1 MRKEKFVEKSILKHG
16 NKYDYSNVPEE
27 VDCREKVE
35 IICKS
40 HGSFFQRAEA
50 HYRGSGCPKCANAN
64 RNKNRKLT
72 TEEFIK
78 KSVKVHG
85 TKYDYSLVD
94 YKNSSTKVK
103 IICSIH
109 GVFEQTPL
117 SHYFQKAGCPKCANN
132 IKITFKEF
140 VRRSNEKHN
149 FAYTYN
155 ESSFTSANAKTKII
169 CHKHGEF
176 WQTAFDH
183 YNGRGCP
190 KCANIVKITTEEFI
204 EKAIKIHGDE
214 YDYSKVDYVN
224 AHVKVKIICPKHG
237 IFEQKP
243 DNHINGKQGCP
254 KCNRSRGELR
264 IAKFLNSIEADYKSE
279 FRFNDCRYKKPLPFD
294 FAVFKNGKITALIEF
309 DGIQHFRKVL
319 RYKNT
324 DGDLSLRKERDLIKT
339 KYCEKNNIK
348 LIRISCFE
356 FDNIETILKNNLN

>member
-27 VDCREKVE
+27 VCCKEKVE

-40 HGSFFQRAEA
+40 HGSFFQCSEI
-50 HYRGSGCPKCANAN
+50 HYRGSGCPKCASAN
-64 RNKNRKLT
+64 SNKDRKLT

-78 KSVKVHG
+78 RAVKVHG
-85 TKYDYSLVD
+85 AKYDYSKVD
-94 YKNSSTKVK
+94 YKNSKTKVE
-103 IICSIH
+103 IVCRTH
-109 GVFEQTPL
+109 GSFFQCAE
-117 SHYFQKAGCPKCANN
+117 SHYRGIGCSKCAKNAEV
-132 IKITFKEF
+132 TFKEF

-155 ESSFTSANAKTKII
+155 ESSFTNVKTKTKIV
-169 CHKHGEF
+169 CSKHGEF
-176 WQTAFDH
+176 WQVPFDH
-183 YNGRGCP
+183 YSGNGCP
-190 KCANIVKITTEEFI
+190 KCANVVKITTEEFI
-204 EKAIKIHGDE
+204 EKAIKVHGDE

-243 DNHINGKQGCP
+243 DNHINGKQGCS
-254 KCNRSRGELR
+254 KCNRSKGELR
-264 IAKFLNSIEADYKSE
+264 IAKFLNSIETDYKSE

-324 DGDLSLRKERDLIKT
+324 DGDLNLRKEKDLIKT

>member
-27 VDCREKVE
+27 VCCKEKVE

-40 HGSFFQRAEA
+40 HGSFFQCSEI
-50 HYRGSGCPKCANAN
+50 HYRGSGCPECANAN

-85 TKYDYSLVD
+85 TKYDYSKVD
-94 YKNSSTKVK
+94 YKNSSTKVEIVCK
-103 IICSIH
+103 YH
-109 GVFEQTPL
+109 GSFFQCAE
-117 SHYFQKAGCPKCANN
+117 SHYRGIGCPKCAINAEV
-132 IKITFKEF
+132 TFREF

-149 FAYTYN
+149 FTYTYN
-155 ESSFTSANAKTKII
+155 ESFFTNTITKTKII
-169 CHKHGEF
+169 CPKHGEF
-176 WQTAFDH
+176 WQVPFDH
-183 YNGRGCP
+183 YSGQGCP
-190 KCANIVKITTEEFI
+190 KCANRVKITTEEFI
-204 EKAIKIHGDE
+204 EKAIKVHGDE

-237 IFEQKP
+237 IFEQTP
-243 DNHINGKQGCP
+243 NNHINGKQGCS

-294 FAVFKNGKITALIEF
+294 FAVFKDSKIIALIEF

-324 DGDLSLRKERDLIKT
+324 DGDLNLRKEKDLIKT

-356 FDNIETILKNNLN
+356 FDSIETILKNNLN